1 MSWFVWNEAFSVGV
15 VTMDSQHKRL
25 VELVNQFY
33 DAMRQ
38 SKGDQILLS
47 VLQELVN
54 YTVVHFAAEEK
65 LMQKVGFPKLTEHQQ
80 IHKGLTEQA
89 KKLLEQV
96 KAGKMVATVSVANF
110 LKEWL
115 VKHIQ
120 GADREYGMYVQQ
132 QQLVN
137 V

>member
-1 MSWFVWNEAFSVGV
+1 MSWFVWNETFSVGV

-25 VELVNQFY
+25 VDLVNQFY

-38 SKGDQILLS
+38 SKGDQVLLS

-65 LMQKVGFPKLTEHQQ
+65 LMQKVGFPKLAEHQQ
-80 IHKGLTEQA
+80 IHKGLTDQA

-120 GADREYGMYVQQ
+120 GADREYGVYVQQ